1 MTKHILVDA
10 AYAARRPR
18 EAMSREAMSRTSPR
32 MSPGPAFTVVALLSL
47 GLWWAIWAAVSSLVF
62 G

>member
-1 MTKHILVDA
+1 MTKHILVDG

-18 EAMSREAMSRTSPR
+18 EAMPRTSPR
-32 MSPGPAFTVVALLSL
+32 MTPGPAFTVVALLSL
-47 GLWWAIWAAVSSLVF
+47 GLWWAIWVAVSSLVF

>member
-1 MTKHILVDA
+1 MTKHILVDG
-10 AYAARRPR
+10 AYAARRP
-18 EAMSREAMSRTSPR
+18 REAMSRTSPR

-47 GLWWAIWAAVSSLVF
+47 GLWWAIWVAVSSLVF

>member
-1 MTKHILVDA
+1 MTKHTLVDG

-18 EAMSREAMSRTSPR
+18 EAMPRTSPR
-32 MSPGPAFTVVALLSL
+32 MTSGPAFVVVTLLSL
-47 GLWWAIWAAVSSLVF
+47 GLWWAIWVAVSSLVF

>member
-1 MTKHILVDA
+1 MTKHILVDGT
-10 AYAARRPR
+10 YPARKPR
-18 EAMSREAMSRTSPR
+18 EAMPLTSPR

-47 GLWWAIWAAVSSLVF
+47 GLWWAVWAAVSSLVF